1 MSDKTLT
8 QKDVT
13 MNALAR
19 MAERGLDYGSF
30 FPMDFL
36 KEIAGPWAEEHKFP
50 FFMMGLAAI
59 LRERGFV
66 FTCSE
71 LNGEGYRIPQQVENY
86 HYTQHWHDSIE
97 RSYDKIITVLSN
109 MKRDQMTE
117 IEQKRDENWLRLMR
131 HERMMLRRAGDA
143 IQLIR
148 KNQPG
153 LLKEDKEAEVIVE
166 N

>member
-1 MSDKTLT
+1 MSDKLLT

-13 MNALAR
+13 VNALAR

-30 FPMDFL
+30 FPMEFL
-36 KEIAGPWAEEHKFP
+36 KEIAGPWGDEENFRY
-50 FFMMGLAAI
+50 FIMGLTEI
-59 LRERGFV
+59 LRERGFI
-66 FTCSE
+66 FTSKE

-86 HYTQHWHDSIE
+86 HYTQHWHDSIN

-131 HERMMLRRAGDA
+131 HERMMLRRAGDV
-143 IQLIR
+143 IQMIR

-153 LLKEDKEAEVIVE
+153 LLKGDREAEVVVE
-166 N
+166 S